1 MSLFDSILGQLGGA
15 QNLGAIA
22 SQLGLSEEQVR
33 QAMAALGTAHPQPG
47 DTVASAA
54 AATGLSPEMLNQ
66 LLARIGG
73 EGALAQ
79 VSQLIDRDG
88 DGNPLDDIAGLAGKL
103 FGR

>member
-1 MSLFDSILGQLGGA
+1 MSLFDSILGKLGGA

-22 SQLGLSEEQVR
+22 SQLGLSEEQAS
-33 QAMAALGTAHPQPG
+33 QAMAALGTAHPEPG

-54 AATGLSPEMLNQ
+54 AATGLSPDILNQ
-66 LLARIGG
+66 LVSRIGG
-73 EGALAQ
+73 EGTLAQ

-88 DGNPLDDIAGLAGKL
+88 DGNPINDITGLAGKL